1 MSDAVSIMGH
11 EDFPGKWLTLMD
23 QLVAKLVLPE
33 CTPTPALAAPLPDVS
48 VPSAVLTPLGVEQFR
63 LVNGVL
69 RTAHSLFKRFR
80 FEFRSDNLW
89 TEIKFVLDTFAP
101 VSTALLQVHPYDTCR
116 V

>member
-1 MSDAVSIMGH
+1 MGH

-33 CTPTPALAAPLPDVS
+33 CTPTTSSTGTGTGGTLTPQPQGVGGVAVLDVS
-48 VPSAVLTPLGVEQFR
+48 QFR